1 MRRLVEWI
9 LAHLPW
15 YDPET
20 VTARR
25 HRTAEARRDATAT
38 RRALS
43 EIRRLETVA
52 RRRPCPR

>member
-15 YDPET
+15 YDPT
-20 VTARR
+20 AIRARR
-25 HRTAEARRDATAT
+25 RRTAEARRDATAT
-38 RRALS
+38 RRALA
-43 EIRRLETVA
+43 EVHGLETVA